1 VYPPARQSEVFW
13 SLSLLLLPPLP
24 AMKVGMESENDTVKD
39 DLGGSAEV
47 SHMPARKSRMMMVDA
62 PKKTSAS

>member
-1 VYPPARQSEVFW
+1 M
-13 SLSLLLLPPLP
+13 SLLLLPPLP